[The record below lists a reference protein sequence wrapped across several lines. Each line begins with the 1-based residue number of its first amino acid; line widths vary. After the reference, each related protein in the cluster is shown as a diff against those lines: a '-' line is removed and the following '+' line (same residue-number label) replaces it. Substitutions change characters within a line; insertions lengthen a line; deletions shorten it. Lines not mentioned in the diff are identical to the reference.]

1 MMTERNYTPHQQRI
15 IQRYYQNQPQILQ
28 QRLAEVVGELYLAK
42 GKKRQQLWKR
52 VAEMLQKIGLPQQRI
67 EHLLTKDE
75 PALLAD
81 IVKDLNK

>member
-52 VAEMLQKIGLPQQRI
+52 VAEMLQKIGLPQSRI
-67 EHLLTKDE
+67 DHLLTKDE